1 MLKDTALKEDIA
13 LMKMSDYNTLA
24 KQLSRPEIHLDST
37 QVYIISRYSPE
48 LLNLVSNP
56 FAKQNTIT
64 IGSNK
69 KFHIKGFINK
79 SIEPAFVFPY
89 LLVVQDDVFNTM
101 IPHIETTIVYNYFV
115 ENWENAIAPTKIYQN
130 ILVMI

>member
-69 KFHIKGFINK
+69 KNFILK
-79 SIEPAFVFPY
+79 D
-89 LLVVQDDVFNTM
+89 LLINQLNQ
-101 IPHIETTIVYNYFV
+101 PSYSL
-115 ENWENAIAPTKIYQN
+115 IY
-130 ILVMI
+130 